1 MIAVI
6 DYKAGNLTSV
16 VKALRFLGAE
26 DVVVTQSPADV
37 LRAEKIVLP
46 GVGHF
51 QATQLLQDLGLTAAV
66 REAVAKGTPFL
77 GICVGLQ
84 WLYEGSTEAPGTA
97 GLGHFAGVCEHFPE
111 HERKQVLRSAQDDNA
126 YLNAAGL
133 PREDAFVMPLKSPH
147 VGWNSLDDVRADSRL
162 LRGVAPGSFVY
173 YTHSWRAPVSADT
186 AAATMYGGAF
196 TGAVERGNVMG
207 VQFHPEKSAETGLRV
222 LRNFLEL

>member
-16 VKALRFLGAE
+16 VKALRFLDAR
-26 DVVVTQSPADV
+26 DVVVTQSPEEV

-51 QATQLLQDLGLTAAV
+51 QATQLLKDLGLTEAV

-84 WLYEGSTEAPGTA
+84 WLYEGSTEALETE
-97 GLGHFAGVCEHFPE
+97 GLGHFASQCERFPAVYE
-111 HERKQVLRSAQDDNA
+111 GAE
-126 YLNAAGL
+126 
-133 PREDAFVMPLKSPH
+133 LKSPH
-147 VGWNSLDDVRADSRL
+147 VGWNSLEGIRPDSRL
-162 LRGVAPGSFVY
+162 LRGVAEGSFVY
-173 YTHSWRAPVSADT
+173 FTHSWRAPVSADT
-186 AAATMYGGAF
+186 AAATNYGGAF
-196 TGAVERGNVMG
+196 TSAVERGNVMG

-222 LRNFLEL
+222 LRNFVEL